1 MKKMICTFLLL
12 LPALVA
18 WSQEAPRKPTLP
30 LTVSLFSE
38 SVSLPTLKG
47 FFRNP
52 NPGIRIGTE
61 FYYRKR
67 PSSQVFQTANVGY
80 YYHHTLHHGLYL
92 SSELGYRKFI
102 GPVFLDATVGA
113 GYLLLTSR
121 VPVYKPTGNGEF
133 VKASPRLHKGMPTLG
148 LGAGYRF
155 TKAVSLFARYEV
167 FGEMPLKQDV
177 PVLPHKALHIG
188 ARVNLGKQRNK

>member
-1 MKKMICTFLLL
+1 MKKTLCSLLLLL
-12 LPALVA
+12 LPGLLA
-18 WSQEAPRKPTLP
+18 WSQEQQRRNASLP

-38 SVSLPTLKG
+38 SVSLPNLQG

-61 FYYRKR
+61 YYYRWR
-67 PSSQVFQTANVGY
+67 PGSQLYQTANLGY

-102 GPVFLDATVGA
+102 GPVFLDGTIGG

-121 VPVYKPTGNGEF
+121 VPMYKPSGNGEF
-133 VKASPRLHKGMPTLG
+133 VKASARLHKFMPTLG
-148 LGAGYRF
+148 IGAGYRINWA
-155 TKAVSLFARYEV
+155 TSLFVRYEL
-167 FGEMPLKQDV
+167 FGEMPLSQDI
-177 PVLPHKALHIG
+177 PVLPHKALHLG
-188 ARVNLGKQRNK
+188 ARVNLGK